1 MIKRMLKFALTGLL
15 FALISTVPGAL
26 AVDAADGQAH
36 YELPLCLPGHYQ
48 TDPGDC
54 LPLGPSQ
61 SIRELAEQGFPYPI
75 RGLSARR
82 PDASLSELP
91 EPVALVTGG
100 NTPFYVSLDDAMAG
114 ATPVRTIV
122 GEGGRYVSVTESVQ
136 AGGRTFVRTKKG
148 EWVEATPIWGWPR
161 WQGLEFFA
169 TPNHNFG
176 FTIDDI
182 YSYSEPS
189 FISNQTENFYKKYD
203 SFPIYSWEEAEGFTW
218 YHVAPGEWIP
228 SLKSRMVRVDTHR
241 PDGVDRDRWIAID
254 LEQQTLAVYEDGELR
269 FATVIASGAGQAY
282 SDPGVYEVYH
292 KVELHTMQGSYAMDK
307 SDFFYY
313 ENVPWAL
320 YYNHAQAIHAVY
332 WPAVLGI
339 PQSHGCINMFPG
351 DANWLFHWAEL
362 GEYVYVFDPSGKTP
376 LPTPTPMGTPPQP
389 IYTPTPSS
397 GG

>member
-1 MIKRMLKFALTGLL
+1 MGLATLAGTG
-15 FALISTVPGAL
+15 I
-26 AVDAADGQAH
+26 
-36 YELPLCLPGHYQ
+36 LC
-48 TDPGDC
+48 
-54 LPLGPSQ
+54 
-61 SIRELAEQGFPYPI
+61 YP
-75 RGLSARR
+75 
-82 PDASLSELP
+82 
-91 EPVALVTGG
+91 
-100 NTPFYVSLDDAMAG
+100 
-114 ATPVRTIV
+114 
-122 GEGGRYVSVTESVQ
+122 
-136 AGGRTFVRTKKG
+136 
-148 EWVEATPIWGWPR
+148 
-161 WQGLEFFA
+161 
-169 TPNHNFG
+169 PNHNFG

-203 SFPIYSWEEAEGFTW
+203 SFSIYSWEEAEGFTW

-339 PQSHGCINMFPG
+339 PPSRMAVSICSQAMPTGYSTGQSWVSMCMS
-351 DANWLFHWAEL
+351 LTQAERH
-362 GEYVYVFDPSGKTP
+362 PCQ
-376 LPTPTPMGTPPQP
+376 PPQRRWARHLSRFTRQRP
-389 IYTPTPSS
+389 VLAAKDLGYCHKNKTDRSMIERSVLIYFNALASKLNFTS
-397 GG
+397 